1 MGNQHLAGAM
11 AYFHKTSKCGSLF
24 KNKTFPPKFRDIFIF
39 IPDNHRKHK
48 HRVVLRPNVTKAMA
62 LSKIG
67 KGRPFKPIV
76 PSPTKAQ
83 RSKKYNS
90 RAANLSKKNALLRKM
105 ALREGAVLQKLVKAY
120 VRDPN
125 ARQQCIDKYGPIC
138 FICNFS
144 FKARYGKVADGFI
157 HVHHVRQLS
166 NIRKEHKV
174 DPVKHLRPVC
184 PNCHA
189 VLHLKNRGYS
199 IEKVKSFLRR

>member
-1 MGNQHLAGAM
+1 MGNRLITDDERERIVRRLLKGETDSSKIAANVGVRKMSVAGVWAGLTKKGAIPAALGM
-11 AYFHKTSKCGSLF
+11 PRTQRPKRSTSKAAS
-24 KNKTFPPKFRDIFIF
+24 
-39 IPDNHRKHK
+39 
-48 HRVVLRPNVTKAMA
+48 
-62 LSKIG
+62 LSKR
-67 KGRPFKPIV
+67 K
-76 PSPTKAQ
+76 
-83 RSKKYNS
+83 
-90 RAANLSKKNALLRKM
+90 ALLRKM
-105 ALREGAVLQKLVKAY
+105 VLREGAILKTLRSVY
-120 VRDPN
+120 VRDPD

-138 FICNFS
+138 FICKFS

-166 NIRKEHKV
+166 EIGKEHKV